1 VATRH
6 TYASVDDLRDYLAG
20 TSYSSN
26 WSSDSAI
33 MTRIVEASSVRIDNY
48 MGMQSFGPRS
58 ETRYYDIGSGS
69 LRRSTQNIRN
79 STGGNIIGPSSAMVN
94 AIPLDSWLVSV
105 TGTITS
111 YKSTDRAESESLD
124 EGYNNDYWLLPY
136 NTSPKVEIELNEDT
150 SKGFHGGQQTLAV
163 TGVWG
168 YSNDLSG
175 EKTTTGTIA
184 TETETAW
191 GVEDASTLN
200 TAQTIKVDDEQMY
213 ITGISS
219 NTLTVERGV
228 NGTTA
233 ATHTAGTSVYTYVYP
248 TLVVQACLDLSKI
261 YFRDRDLGVTQ
272 TIGTPEMG
280 VTRSDREAI
289 NILKT
294 LDTYR
299 ATTTE
304 SQVFF

>member
-69 LRRSTQNIRN
+69 LRKSTQNIRN

-94 AIPLDSWLVSV
+94 AVPLDSWLVSV

-136 NTSPKVEIELNEDT
+136 NTSPKVEIELNEDS

-168 YSNDLSG
+168 YSNDLSD
-175 EKTTTGTIA
+175 EKTTTGTVG
-184 TETETAW
+184 ETVTAW
-191 GVEDASTLN
+191 GVNDASTLN

>member
-69 LRRSTQNIRN
+69 LRKSTQNIRN

-94 AIPLDSWLVSV
+94 AVPLDSWLVSV

-168 YSNDLSG
+168 YSNDLSD
-175 EKTTTGTIA
+175 EKTTTGTVG
-184 TETETAW
+184 ETVTAW
-191 GVEDASTLN
+191 GVNDASTLN
-200 TAQTIKVDDEQMY
+200 TAQTIKVDNEQMY

>member
-1 VATRH
+1 MATRH

-69 LRRSTQNIRN
+69 LRKSTQNIRN

-94 AIPLDSWLVSV
+94 AVPLDSWLVSV

-136 NTSPKVEIELNEDT
+136 NTSPKVEIELNEDS

-168 YSNDLSG
+168 YSNDLSD
-175 EKTTTGTIA
+175 EKTTTGTVG
-184 TETETAW
+184 ETVTAW
-191 GVEDASTLN
+191 GVNDASTLN

>member
-1 VATRH
+1 MATRH

-33 MTRIVEASSVRIDNY
+33 MSRIVEASSLRIDNY
-48 MGMQSFGPRS
+48 MGMQSFGPRT
-58 ETRYYDIGSGS
+58 ETRYYDIGRGS

-79 STGGNIIGPSSAMVN
+79 NTGNTLIGASSVMVN

-168 YSNDLSG
+168 YSNDLSP

-191 GVEDASTLN
+191 GVNDASTLN

>member
-1 VATRH
+1 
-6 TYASVDDLRDYLAG
+6 
-20 TSYSSN
+20 
-26 WSSDSAI
+26 

>member
-1 VATRH
+1 MATRH

-94 AIPLDSWLVSV
+94 AVPLDRWLVSV

-150 SKGFHGGQQTLAV
+150 SKGFHGGQQTLAD

>member
-1 VATRH
+1 MRGCAPGTGNVIPHNTH
-6 TYASVDDLRDYLAG
+6 VLGDYL
-20 TSYSSN
+20 
-26 WSSDSAI
+26 
-33 MTRIVEASSVRIDNY
+33 
-48 MGMQSFGPRS
+48 
-58 ETRYYDIGSGS
+58 
-69 LRRSTQNIRN
+69 
-79 STGGNIIGPSSAMVN
+79 
-94 AIPLDSWLVSV
+94 
-105 TGTITS
+105 ITS
-111 YKSTDRAESESLD
+111 YYTSGVTVIDASDPFNLIEVAYYD
-124 EGYNNDYWLLPY
+124 
-136 NTSPKVEIELNEDT
+136 TSPY
-150 SKGFHGGQQTLAV
+150 SGGTFDGCWGAYPYLPSGLVLA
-163 TGVWG
+163 TD
-168 YSNDLSG
+168 S
-175 EKTTTGTIA
+175 
-184 TETETAW
+184 ETAF
-191 GVEDASTLN
+191 GVNDASGLSP
-200 TAQTIKVDDEQMY
+200 AQTVLIGSEQMY

-233 ATHTAGTSVYTYVYP
+233 STHTASTSVYIYVYP

-289 NILKT
+289 NVLKT

>member
-1 VATRH
+1 
-6 TYASVDDLRDYLAG
+6 
-20 TSYSSN
+20 
-26 WSSDSAI
+26 
-33 MTRIVEASSVRIDNY
+33 M
-48 MGMQSFGPRS
+48 
-58 ETRYYDIGSGS
+58 
-69 LRRSTQNIRN
+69 
-79 STGGNIIGPSSAMVN
+79 
-94 AIPLDSWLVSV
+94 
-105 TGTITS
+105 
-111 YKSTDRAESESLD
+111 
-124 EGYNNDYWLLPY
+124 PY

-150 SKGFHGGQQTLAV
+150 SKGFHGGQQTLSV

>member
-1 VATRH
+1 MATSH

-168 YSNDLSG
+168 YSNELSD
-175 EKTTTGTIA
+175 EKTTPGTIA
-184 TETETAW
+184 TETEPAW

>member
-1 VATRH
+1 MND
-6 TYASVDDLRDYLAG
+6 ASGLSPAQTVL
-20 TSYSSN
+20 
-26 WSSDSAI
+26 
-33 MTRIVEASSVRIDNY
+33 
-48 MGMQSFGPRS
+48 
-58 ETRYYDIGSGS
+58 IGS
-69 LRRSTQNIRN
+69 
-79 STGGNIIGPSSAMVN
+79 
-94 AIPLDSWLVSV
+94 
-105 TGTITS
+105 
-111 YKSTDRAESESLD
+111 
-124 EGYNNDYWLLPY
+124 
-136 NTSPKVEIELNEDT
+136 
-150 SKGFHGGQQTLAV
+150 
-163 TGVWG
+163 
-168 YSNDLSG
+168 
-175 EKTTTGTIA
+175 
-184 TETETAW
+184 
-191 GVEDASTLN
+191 
-200 TAQTIKVDDEQMY
+200 EQMY

-233 ATHTAGTSVYTYVYP
+233 STHTASTSVYIYVYP

-289 NILKT
+289 NVLKT

>member
-1 VATRH
+1 
-6 TYASVDDLRDYLAG
+6 
-20 TSYSSN
+20 
-26 WSSDSAI
+26 
-33 MTRIVEASSVRIDNY
+33 
-48 MGMQSFGPRS
+48 
-58 ETRYYDIGSGS
+58 
-69 LRRSTQNIRN
+69 
-79 STGGNIIGPSSAMVN
+79 
-94 AIPLDSWLVSV
+94 
-105 TGTITS
+105 
-111 YKSTDRAESESLD
+111 
-124 EGYNNDYWLLPY
+124 
-136 NTSPKVEIELNEDT
+136 
-150 SKGFHGGQQTLAV
+150 
-163 TGVWG
+163 VWG
-168 YSNDLSG
+168 YSNDLSD
-175 EKTTTGTIA
+175 EKTTTGTVG
-184 TETETAW
+184 ETVTAW
-191 GVEDASTLN
+191 GVNDASTLN

>member
-1 VATRH
+1 MATRH

-69 LRRSTQNIRN
+69 LRKSTQNIRN

-94 AIPLDSWLVSV
+94 AVPLDSWLVSV

-168 YSNDLSG
+168 YSNDLSD
-175 EKTTTGTIA
+175 EKTTTGTVG
-184 TETETAW
+184 ETVTAW
-191 GVEDASTLN
+191 GVNDASTLN
-200 TAQTIKVDDEQMY
+200 TAQTIKVDNEQMY